1 MADDLISGN
10 SVLRAAARVRA
21 ERAKAAQSVAEPITL
36 NAPTKTSS
44 QVRARLNFIPD
55 NATLHGLIDQAL
67 SALSRGVRWARGSI
81 INLIV

>member
-10 SVLRAAARVRA
+10 SLLRAAATVRA
-21 ERAKAAQSVAEPITL
+21 QREAQRAAATSEATPITQV
-36 NAPTKTSS
+36 KTTS
-44 QVRARLNFIPD
+44 QIRARLNAIPD
-55 NATLHGLIDQAL
+55 ENTLSGLINNAL